1 MRYLW
6 QVLFHMAVTAA
17 GVLMIVFGVQ
27 NDNTAL
33 LVWGIVVIV
42 AGNLCVYG
50 LLFIIG
56 LLMIPAARKQDSE
69 TGMNKYNISNRVKY
83 CKKCGKEVEYSV
95 MICPNCGNKTYTEE
109 KPLGIVEE
117 KKEENN

>member
-33 LVWGIVVIV
+33 WVWGIVVIV

-69 TGMNKYNISNRVKY
+69 TGMNNRVKY
-83 CKKCGKEVEYSV
+83 CKKCGKEVEYSI